1 MDENVS
7 KAVAAADAA
16 MVGCGDTEGVRQWQ
30 TIRARLVEL
39 EAENEKLQAQLDAGT
54 EAGWHALR
62 NERDAL
68 QAGLA
73 AADALLQF
81 MRDRFGSYMDESD
94 KQAIT
99 AHLSEPR
106 T

>member
-39 EAENEKLQAQLDAGT
+39 EAENERLRGVANLVPSNWLDPLLTGANAAIGKPPYDCQDI
-54 EAGWHALR
+54 
-62 NERDAL
+62 ER
-68 QAGLA
+68 
-73 AADALLQF
+73 LLNCI
-81 MRDRFGSYMDESD
+81 RAS
-94 KQAIT
+94 IT
-99 AHLSEPR
+99 AHLSEPHP
-106 T
+106 

>member
-16 MVGCGDTEGVRQWQ
+16 MVGCGDTEGVRLWQ

-39 EAENEKLQAQLDAGT
+39 EAENERLQSGLAT
-54 EAGWHALR
+54 HADR
-62 NERDAL
+62 VCEL
-68 QAGLA
+68 QSRLA
-73 AADALLQF
+73 AADALLRECTRYLNPHHF
-81 MRDRFGSYMDESD
+81 PDTIKRID
-94 KQAIT
+94 
-99 AHLSEPR
+99 AHLSELG

>member
-39 EAENEKLQAQLDAGT
+39 EAENERLQS
-54 EAGWHALR
+54 R
-62 NERDAL
+62 
-68 QAGLA
+68 LA
-73 AADALLQF
+73 TADALLRD
-81 MRDRFGSYMDESD
+81 MRDGAFNIGGWADAIDEYFD
-94 KQAIT
+94 
-99 AHLSEPR
+99 AHLSELG